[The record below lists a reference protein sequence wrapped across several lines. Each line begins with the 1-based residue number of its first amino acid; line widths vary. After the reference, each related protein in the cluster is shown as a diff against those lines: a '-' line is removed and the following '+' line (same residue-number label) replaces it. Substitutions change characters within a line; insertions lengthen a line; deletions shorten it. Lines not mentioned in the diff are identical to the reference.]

1 MALGVTQI
9 TRSVVMA
16 RNFILKHIAEA
27 ERHIADGECRIR
39 EHRAFIARLDET
51 GSDTANAELLLDSL
65 IGVQTAHERHLEYL
79 RRLLPS

>member
-1 MALGVTQI
+1 
-9 TRSVVMA
+9 MA